1 MDARTATLLPMFACL
16 AGLAAACAGPSEP
29 STPVTTGTPS
39 APGDAFA
46 LELQDAAGRTLH
58 FQDPPQRIVVAG
70 HGTFIVLHTLYLFSE
85 GRDRLVGVEQRGPSV
100 SDFLPLVEDGFP
112 CDRGILQLGA
122 GPEHI
127 AALRPDVVLM
137 KYTADTRMS
146 ESLQQVGIPSVYL
159 GLEGPDQFAR
169 DVEILGRLLDSEE
182 RAQEIIGYY
191 DERLERLEQGTRGL
205 ADRPR
210 VLVVEYHAR
219 GGTAAVQVPA
229 APWMQTE
236 QVRLAGGDPVW
247 LDAAERTYG
256 WTVVNFEQIARWDPD
271 QLYVVVWHQ
280 FDPDELLENL
290 RSDAHWSQLRA
301 VKDGQLHAYPAD
313 IYGWDSPEP
322 RWILGAL
329 WLAHTM
335 HPGRFGDIDM
345 DVEIEGFFGALYDM
359 DRDAV
364 QAGIV
369 PRLRT
374 YER

>member
-1 MDARTATLLPMFACL
+1 MKARMATLLPALACAVGFA
-16 AGLAAACAGPSEP
+16 GACAGPNEP
-29 STPVTTGTPS
+29 TRTAA
-39 APGDAFA
+39 APAPESAFA
-46 LELQDAAGRTLH
+46 VELEDAAGRTVR
-58 FQDPPQRIVVAG
+58 FTDPPQRIVVAG

-127 AALRPDVVLM
+127 AALRPDAVLM

-146 ESLQQVGIPSVYL
+146 ESLEQVGIPSVYL

-182 RAQEIIGYY
+182 RALEILAYY
-191 DERLERLEQGTRGL
+191 DERLGRLERATRDL
-205 ADRPR
+205 EDRPR
-210 VLVVEYHAR
+210 ILVVEYHAR

-229 APWMQTE
+229 APWMQTA

-271 QLYVVVWHQ
+271 QLYVVIWHQ
-280 FDPDELLENL
+280 FDPVELLATL
-290 RSDAHWSQLRA
+290 RGDPQWSQLRA
-301 VKDGQLHAYPAD
+301 VRDDQLHAFPAD

-335 HPGRFGDIDM
+335 HPARFRETDM
-345 DVEIEGFFGALYDM
+345 DAEIEGFFGAMYDL
-359 DRDAV
+359 DVDAV
-364 QAGIV
+364 QTGIV
-369 PRLRT
+369 PRLRA